1 MLVAAT
7 RKGTIQKRRNT
18 VNSTTKLLT
27 AGVAALALTGG
38 IGATIASADT
48 PAAAPLAAAPAIGA
62 APAAA
67 PAATPKAKQ
76 NGKHRSLQARAL
88 HGEATV
94 GGKKKQHVV
103 DFQRGT
109 VTKVSSTSI
118 TVKSVDGFSA
128 TYAVDAK
135 TRVRKEKKAATITT
149 VKPADRVRVRA
160 TDDGSTSTATVIRDH
175 GAK

>member
-1 MLVAAT
+1 MLVATT
-7 RKGTIQKRRNT
+7 RKSTIQKRRNT

-48 PAAAPLAAAPAIGA
+48 PAAAPLAAAPAIG
-62 APAAA
+62 AA

-135 TRVRKEKKAATITT
+135 TRVRKGKKAATIAT
-149 VKPADRVRVRA
+149 VKTADRVRVRA
-160 TDDGSTSTATVIRDH
+160 TDHGSTSTATVIRDH